1 MKLNYF
7 NILIILGIVIFG
19 FLSFLFG
26 KLPQLCFFILL
37 TATLGIIADKSDNYN
52 SKIYF
57 VAVIATLILMTFVLS
72 TSFDLNNI
80 MLFIFPILGA

>member
-1 MKLNYF
+1 MFFYTFNSYF
-7 NILIILGIVIFG
+7 GHYSLIN
-19 FLSFLFG
+19 
-26 KLPQLCFFILL
+26 P
-37 TATLGIIADKSDNYN
+37 DNYN

-80 MLFIFPILGA
+80 MLFIFPILGGMIFALLTNEYLRKVCTNEKIHFIYWNE